1 MLKEIKIEADPSFKN
16 TLDLDALLSPTIDY
30 TLPPR
35 ATVSPRGLQRSL
47 TDKQNIDISIE
58 DLKFDPRTTYIIHTV
73 DPKDTLQGLA
83 LRYCVSVQ
91 EIKKENKI
99 YNPTA
104 IYSQKQ
110 LIIPVR
116 RTELQQRLR
125 SRTNEKQEIEK
136 EKQETIKHF
145 IQITNSTEAEA
156 LQYLKLTQFNL
167 ELAIE
172 KHQLGNMTMPK
183 KKTPFI
189 LLATDQKH
197 IRRMEVLLNRVL
209 YYKILIIIR
218 TIAHSLI
225 LLKACLPRDQEKR
238 MASLILFNISNDICK
253 WRDTLLTEIR

>member
-16 TLDLDALLSPTIDY
+16 TLDLDALLSPTVDV
-30 TLPPR
+30 T
-35 ATVSPRGLQRSL
+35 TTVVSPRGKLQRSQ
-47 TDKQNIDISIE
+47 TEKQNDIPIE

-83 LRYCVSVQ
+83 LRYCVTVQ

-104 IYSQKQ
+104 IYSQKK

-116 RTELQQRLR
+116 RTELLQRLR
-125 SRTNEKQEIEK
+125 SRTNEKEETEK
-136 EKQETIKHF
+136 EKQEIVKNF

-183 KKTPFI
+183 KIVTIRPFG
-189 LLATDQKH
+189 DRQQK
-197 IRRMEVLLNRVL
+197 
-209 YYKILIIIR
+209 
-218 TIAHSLI
+218 
-225 LLKACLPRDQEKR
+225 
-238 MASLILFNISNDICK
+238 NIPNGWKCY
-253 WRDTLLTEIR
+253 

>member
-30 TLPPR
+30 TVPPR

-183 KKTPFI
+183 KIVTIRPFI
-189 LLATDQKH
+189 IDRQQKTSHMDGSATESSPILQ
-197 IRRMEVLLNRVL
+197 NSN
-209 YYKILIIIR
+209 YYSYNSSF
-218 TIAHSLI
+218 THSPKSVSPERSREENGFFDFI
-225 LLKACLPRDQEKR
+225 
-238 MASLILFNISNDICK
+238 
-253 WRDTLLTEIR
+253 

>member
-16 TLDLDALLSPTIDY
+16 TLDLDALLSPTVDV
-30 TLPPR
+30 TT
-35 ATVSPRGLQRSL
+35 TVGSPRGKIQRSQ
-47 TDKQNIDISIE
+47 TEKNIDISIE

-83 LRYCVSVQ
+83 LRYCVTVQ
-91 EIKKENKI
+91 EIKKVNKI

-110 LIIPVR
+110 LVIPVR
-116 RTELQQRLR
+116 HAELLQRLR
-125 SRTNEKQEIEK
+125 SRTNEKEETEK
-136 EKQETIKHF
+136 EKQEIVKHF

-183 KKTPFI
+183 KIVTIRPFCIDRQQKTNHMDGSATESSPILQNSNYYSYNSSFTHSPKSVSPERSREENGFFDFI
-189 LLATDQKH
+189 
-197 IRRMEVLLNRVL
+197 
-209 YYKILIIIR
+209 
-218 TIAHSLI
+218 
-225 LLKACLPRDQEKR
+225 
-238 MASLILFNISNDICK
+238 
-253 WRDTLLTEIR
+253 